1 MLILNMKKLLGIVIF
16 GLFWCNVG
24 YAKIGDVYYCVM
36 DQIAKTDAEGSTSFK
51 TQKFKF
57 NREKNAL
64 KFGSSE
70 SFFKNNTET
79 VTFNAKEYFFGG
91 NDYGRFIYREGKL
104 IYSQLL
110 NHPTEGVNSVTVIA
124 TCEIF

>member
-1 MLILNMKKLLGIVIF
+1 MKKLSLYIF
-16 GLFWCNVG
+16 LVLLWCNVG
-24 YAKIGDVYYCVM
+24 YAKVGDVYFCEM
-36 DQIAKTDAEGSTSFK
+36 DQLITIDDEGSTNYK

-57 NREKNAL
+57 NREKDSL

-70 SFFKNNTET
+70 GFFKNNTET

>member
-1 MLILNMKKLLGIVIF
+1 MKKLLGIVVLV
-16 GLFWCNVG
+16 LFWCNVG
-24 YAKIGDVYYCVM
+24 YAKIGDVYFCEM
-36 DQIAKTDAEGSTSFK
+36 DQLVDTNDKGSTSYK

-57 NREKNAL
+57 NRKKDIL

-70 SFFKNNTET
+70 GFFKNNTET
-79 VTFNAKEYFFGG
+79 VTFNSKEYFFGG
-91 NDYGRFIYREGKL
+91 NDYGRFIYREGIL

-110 NHPTEGVNSVTVIA
+110 NHPTEGVNAVTIIA